1 MTDTG
6 TLSGRVGRALRWSTT
21 GTVVVR
27 LGNLGLGIVIARI
40 VSPEEFGLYAI
51 ALTVQSVV
59 MALADLGL
67 SADLVRSPDFE
78 RRTGP
83 VAVLGLVTGGT
94 LTLLTALSAPAL
106 ASAMGGPGAAGPI
119 AILAATFLLAGVGVV
134 PFATLQRKLDQ
145 RGLFRSNAIDFGVG
159 AVVTL
164 VLAALGYGLVGLA
177 VGRVAGQACG
187 VATQFWLTR
196 ARLRFSWDRTV
207 ARSVLAF
214 GLPVAAANLLSWVL
228 LSVDRV
234 VLGNLA
240 GAVELGFYV
249 LAANISTWP
258 MTLVGQALRS
268 VTLPAFSQVRERARA
283 ALVPLLGPVWWAV
296 AAAAAMLAALANP
309 VVVLVYGARWEPAAQ
324 ILVPL
329 AVVGAVRVV
338 SDVLAGYLYALGR
351 SRGVLAVQ
359 VVWLVAL
366 VPATVAGARL
376 GGSMGVA
383 TAQAVVAVGV
393 LVPAYL
399 VLLRRSRDE
408 VAALAWALAV
418 PGLAAVAAVVAG
430 TAAADRVESAL
441 LGGLL
446 AGAVTFVLYVG
457 TTFAWVRPRWRAA
470 RTALDGPEEDDQA
483 PDETPAEAG
492 APITLPVPQLDP
504 PEPAVAHAV
513 PAARPRGT
521 TS

>member
-1 MTDTG
+1 MSAG

-134 PFATLQRKLDQ
+134 PFATLQRQLDQ
-145 RGLFRSNAIDFGVG
+145 RGLFRSNAVDFGVG

-207 ARSVLAF
+207 VRSVLAF

-296 AAAAAMLAALANP
+296 AAAAAMLAALAHP

-359 VVWLVAL
+359 VAWLVAL

-383 TAQAVVAVGV
+383 TAQAAVAVGV

-408 VAALAWALAV
+408 VAALARALAV
-418 PGLAAVAAVVAG
+418 PGLAAVAAVAAG
-430 TAAADRVESAL
+430 MAAADRVENAL

-446 AGAVTFVLYVG
+446 AGAVTFVLYVA

-470 RTALDGPEEDDQA
+470 RTALDGPEEDQTREEA
-483 PDETPAEAG
+483 PAEAG
-492 APITLPVPQLDP
+492 APITLPVPRLDP

-521 TS
+521 TP

>member
-1 MTDTG
+1 MAEG
-6 TLSGRVGRALRWSTT
+6 PAIKGPALSGRVGRALRWSTT
-21 GTVVVR
+21 GTLVVR
-27 LGNLGLGIVIARI
+27 LGNLGLGIAIARI

-67 SADLVRSPDFE
+67 SADLVRHPDHA
-78 RRTGP
+78 RRAGP
-83 VAVLGLVTGGT
+83 VAVLGLVTGAS
-94 LTLLTALSAPAL
+94 LAVATALSAPAL
-106 ASAMGGPGAAGPI
+106 ATAMGGPGAAGPI
-119 AILAATFLLAGVGVV
+119 AILAGTFLLAGVGVV
-134 PFATLQRKLDQ
+134 PFATLQRRLDQ
-145 RGLFRSNAIDFGVG
+145 RGLFRSNAVDFGVG
-159 AVVTL
+159 AAVTL
-164 VLAALGYGLVGLA
+164 VLAVLGHGLIGLA

-187 VATQFWLTR
+187 VAVQFWL
-196 ARLRFSWDRTV
+196 ARTGLRFSWDPTV

-234 VLGNLA
+234 VLGNTA
-240 GAVELGFYV
+240 GAVELGYYV

-296 AAAAAMLAALANP
+296 AAAAAMLAALAHP
-309 VVVLVYGARWEPAAQ
+309 VVVLVYGSRWEPAAQ

-329 AVVGAVRVV
+329 AVLGAVRVV

-351 SRGVLAVQ
+351 SRGVLVVQ

-366 VPATVAGARL
+366 VPAVVVGARA
-376 GGSMGVA
+376 GGSIGVA
-383 TAQAVVAVGV
+383 VAQAVVAIAV

-408 VAALAWALAV
+408 VGALARALAV
-418 PGLAAVAAVVAG
+418 PAVAATCAVAAG
-430 TAAADRVESAL
+430 MLVADRTGAPL

-446 AGAVTFVLYVG
+446 GGTTTLLVYLS

-470 RTALDGPEEDDQA
+470 RTALDGPDPDPA
-483 PDETPAEAG
+483 PEPDPAELSR
-492 APITLPVPQLDP
+492 APV
-504 PEPAVAHAV
+504 V

-521 TS
+521 AR

>member
-1 MTDTG
+1 MADG
-6 TLSGRVGRALRWSTT
+6 QALSGRVGRALRWSTT
-21 GTVVVR
+21 GTLVVR

-67 SADLVRSPDFE
+67 SADLVRSPDFA

-83 VAVLGLVTGGT
+83 VAVLGLATGT
-94 LTLLTALSAPAL
+94 VLAVVTALSAPAL
-106 ASAMGGPGAAGPI
+106 ATAMGGPGAAGPI
-119 AILAATFLLAGVGVV
+119 AILAGTFLLAGVGVV
-134 PFATLQRKLDQ
+134 PFATLQRRLDQ
-145 RGLFRSNAIDFGVG
+145 RGLFRSNAVDFGVG
-159 AVVTL
+159 AAVTL
-164 VLAALGYGLVGLA
+164 VLAAFGHGLVGLA

-187 VATQFWLTR
+187 VAMQFWL
-196 ARLRFSWDRTV
+196 ARTGLRLSWDRTV

-234 VLGNLA
+234 VLGNVA
-240 GAVELGFYV
+240 GAVELGYYV

-283 ALVPLLGPVWWAV
+283 ALVPLLAPVWWAV
-296 AAAAAMLAALANP
+296 AAAAAMLASLAHP

-338 SDVLAGYLYALGR
+338 ADVLAGYLYALGR
-351 SRGVLAVQ
+351 SRGVLVVQ
-359 VVWLVAL
+359 IVWLVAL
-366 VPATVAGARL
+366 VPAVVVGARL
-376 GGSMGVA
+376 GGSLGVGVA
-383 TAQAVVAVGV
+383 QAAVAVTV

-408 VAALAWALAV
+408 VGALARTLAV
-418 PGLAAVAAVVAG
+418 PGAAAVCAVLAG
-430 TAAADRVESAL
+430 ALVADRVGDPL
-441 LGGLL
+441 WGGLFGGVATL
-446 AGAVTFVLYVG
+446 GVYTA
-457 TTFAWVRPRWRAA
+457 TTLAWVLPRWRAVRA
-470 RTALDGPEEDDQA
+470 TLDGPDTPGG
-483 PDETPAEAG
+483 PDTPDGPEPDRALPTEPPETAG
-492 APITLPVPQLDP
+492 APVAPVG
-504 PEPAVAHAV
+504 
-513 PAARPRGT
+513 RPRGT
-521 TS
+521 TP

>member
-1 MTDTG
+1 MTAG

-196 ARLRFSWDRTV
+196 TRLRFSWDRTV

-296 AAAAAMLAALANP
+296 AAAAAMLAALAHP

-418 PGLAAVAAVVAG
+418 PGLAAVAAVAAG
-430 TAAADRVESAL
+430 AAAADRVDNAL

-446 AGAVTFVLYVG
+446 AGAVTFVLYVA

-470 RTALDGPEEDDQA
+470 RTALDGPDEAPPPEEA
-483 PDETPAEAG
+483 PAEAG
-492 APITLPVPQLDP
+492 APITLPVPRLDP

-521 TS
+521 TP

>member
-1 MTDTG
+1 MAEEAAPRTG
-6 TLSGRVGRALRWSTT
+6 LAEGSGDGPALSGRVARALRWSTT
-21 GTVVVR
+21 GTLVVR

-83 VAVLGLVTGGT
+83 VAVLGLATGST
-94 LTLLTALSAPAL
+94 LAVGTALAAPAL
-106 ASAMGGPGAAGPI
+106 ATAMGGSGAAGPI
-119 AILAATFLLAGVGVV
+119 AILAGTFLLAGVGVV
-134 PFATLQRKLDQ
+134 PFAALQRRLDQ
-145 RGLFRSNAIDFGVG
+145 QGLFRSTALDFGVG

-164 VLAALGYGLVGLA
+164 VLAALGHGLIGLA

-187 VATQFWLTR
+187 VAAQFWI
-196 ARLRFSWDRTV
+196 ARTGLRLSWDPAV

-234 VLGNLA
+234 VLGNAA
-240 GAVELGFYV
+240 GAVELGYYV

-258 MTLVGQALRS
+258 MTLVGSALRS
-268 VTLPAFSQVRERARA
+268 VTLPAFSQVRERAQA

-296 AAAAAMLAALANP
+296 VAAAAMLAALAHP

-329 AVVGAVRVV
+329 AAAGAVRVFA
-338 SDVLAGYLYALGR
+338 DVVAGYLYALGR
-351 SRGVLAVQ
+351 SRGVLVVQ

-366 VPATVAGARL
+366 VPAALLGARA
-376 GGSMGVA
+376 GGSLGVGVA
-383 TAQAVVAVGV
+383 QAAVAAGV

-399 VLLRRSRDE
+399 VLLRRSRDA
-408 VAALAWALAV
+408 VGALALALAV
-418 PGLAAVAAVVAG
+418 PGVAGAGAVAAGLLVGGRIDDPLAG
-430 TAAADRVESAL
+430 GL
-441 LGGLL
+441 LGG
-446 AGAVTFVLYVG
+446 AVTLVLYLA
-457 TTFAWVRPRWRAA
+457 TTLAWALPRWRAA
-470 RTALDGPEEDDQA
+470 RAALDGPAD
-483 PDETPAEAG
+483 G
-492 APITLPVPQLDP
+492 P
-504 PEPAVAHAV
+504 P
-513 PAARPRGT
+513 RL
-521 TS
+521 

>member
-196 ARLRFSWDRTV
+196 TRLRFSWDRTV

-296 AAAAAMLAALANP
+296 AAAAAMLAALAHP

-366 VPATVAGARL
+366 VPATIAGARL

-383 TAQAVVAVGV
+383 TAQAAVAVGV

-408 VAALAWALAV
+408 VAALTWALAV
-418 PGLAAVAAVVAG
+418 PGVAAVAAVVAG
-430 TAAADRVESAL
+430 MAAADRVENTL

-470 RTALDGPEEDDQA
+470 RTALDGPDEAQTPEE
-483 PDETPAEAG
+483 PPADAG
-492 APITLPVPQLDP
+492 APITLPVPRLDP

-521 TS
+521 TP

>member
-1 MTDTG
+1 MTDEG
-6 TLSGRVGRALRWSTT
+6 TLSDRVGRALRWSTT

-106 ASAMGGPGAAGPI
+106 ASAMGGAGAAGPI

-164 VLAALGYGLVGLA
+164 VLAVLGYGLIGLA

-196 ARLRFSWDRTV
+196 TRLRFTWDRTV

-296 AAAAAMLAALANP
+296 AAAAAMLAALAHP

-366 VPATVAGARL
+366 VPATVLGARL
-376 GGSMGVA
+376 GGSIGVA
-383 TAQAVVAVGV
+383 TAQAVVAVAV

-408 VAALAWALAV
+408 VGALAWALAV
-418 PGLAAVAAVVAG
+418 PGLAAVAAVAVG
-430 TAAADRVESAL
+430 MAAADRVDDAL

-446 AGAVTFVLYVG
+446 AGAVTFVLYVA

-470 RTALDGPEEDDQA
+470 RTALDGP
-483 PDETPAEAG
+483 DETPAEAPAEAA
-492 APITLPVPQLDP
+492 APITPPVPQLEP

-521 TS
+521 TP

>member
-1 MTDTG
+1 MGDNLP
-6 TLSGRVGRALRWSTT
+6 LSGQVARALRWSTT
-21 GTVVVR
+21 GTVAVR

-67 SADLVRSPDFE
+67 SADLVRSPDFA

-83 VAVLGLVTGGT
+83 VAVLGLVTGGS
-94 LTLLTALSAPAL
+94 LAVAAAISAPAL
-106 ASAMGGPGAAGPI
+106 ATAMGGPGAAGPI
-119 AILAATFLLAGVGVV
+119 AILAGTFLIAGLGVV
-134 PFATLQRKLDQ
+134 PFATLQRRLDQ
-145 RGLFRSNAIDFGVG
+145 RGLFRSNAVDFGVG

-164 VLAALGYGLVGLA
+164 VLAAFGHGLIGLA
-177 VGRVAGQACG
+177 VGRVAGQVCG
-187 VATQFWLTR
+187 VVVQFWLTR
-196 ARLRFSWDRTV
+196 TVLRFSWDTKV

-234 VLGNLA
+234 VLGNTA
-240 GAVELGFYV
+240 GAVELGYYV

-268 VTLPAFSQVRERARA
+268 VTLPAFSQVRQRAKA

-296 AAAAAMLAALANP
+296 AAAAAMLAALAHP
-309 VVVLVYGARWEPAAQ
+309 IVVLVYGSRWEPAAQ

-338 SDVLAGYLYALGR
+338 ADVLAGYLYALGR
-351 SRGVLAVQ
+351 SRGVLVVQ
-359 VVWLVAL
+359 VVWLTAL
-366 VPATVAGARL
+366 IPAVVVGARV
-376 GGSMGVA
+376 GGSVGVA
-383 TAQAVVAVGV
+383 VAQAVVSVAV

-399 VLLRRSRDE
+399 VLLRRSRDQ
-408 VAALAWALAV
+408 VGALAYALAV
-418 PGLAAVAAVVAG
+418 PGTAAAGAVVAG
-430 TAAADRVESAL
+430 MLVADRVGDLL

-446 AGAVTFVLYVG
+446 GGA
-457 TTFAWVRPRWRAA
+457 TTLTVYAAATLAWVIPRWRAVRA
-470 RTALDGPEEDDQA
+470 ALDGPANDGATDHPPDDGPTGA
-483 PDETPAEAG
+483 PATVPEPGPAEVAM
-492 APITLPVPQLDP
+492 A
-504 PEPAVAHAV
+504 PAVTAT
-513 PAARPRGT
+513 RPRGT
-521 TS
+521 TP

>member
-1 MTDTG
+1 MSKG
-6 TLSGRVGRALRWSTT
+6 ATLSGRVGNALRWSTT

-94 LTLLTALSAPAL
+94 LTLVTALSAPAL

-145 RGLFRSNAIDFGVG
+145 QGLFRSNAVDFGVG

-164 VLAALGYGLVGLA
+164 VLAVLGYGLVGLA
-177 VGRVAGQACG
+177 VGRVVGQACG
-187 VATQFWLTR
+187 VAVQFWLTR
-196 ARLRFSWDRTV
+196 SRLRLSWDRTV

-296 AAAAAMLAALANP
+296 VLAAAMLAALAHP

-366 VPATVAGARL
+366 VPAVVLGARAA
-376 GGSMGVA
+376 GSIGVA
-383 TAQAVVAVGV
+383 VAQAAVSVGV
-393 LVPAYL
+393 LLPAYL

-408 VAALAWALAV
+408 VGALTWALAV
-418 PGLAAVAAVVAG
+418 PGLAGAGAVAAGLLVAG
-430 TAAADRVESAL
+430 RVENPL

-446 AGAVTFVLYVG
+446 AGAVTFALYAAATV
-457 TTFAWVRPRWRAA
+457 AWVRPRWRAA
-470 RTALDGPEEDDQA
+470 RTALDGPDDAADAA
-483 PDETPAEAG
+483 PDAVPDAVPDAALAGTAAEALDL
-492 APITLPVPQLDP
+492 LPD
-504 PEPAVAHAV
+504 AV
-513 PAARPRGT
+513 PAAPPRGT
-521 TS
+521 TR